1 MGLEIERKFLIAT
14 DEWRGQATSSA
25 RILQGYIS
33 ETGSCSVRVR
43 IAGGVATL
51 NFKGL
56 TIGRQRSEFE
66 YPVPVVDAR
75 EMIERFCGDR
85 LIEKTRHHVPVG
97 DHVWEVDVF
106 AGANEGLVVA
116 EVELGSIDET
126 IASPPWAGRE
136 VTDDPR
142 YYNIRLVDHPW
153 QEWGDE

>member
-1 MGLEIERKFLIAT
+1 
-14 DEWRGQATSSA
+14 
-25 RILQGYIS
+25 
-33 ETGSCSVRVR
+33 
-43 IAGGVATL
+43 
-51 NFKGL
+51 
-56 TIGRQRSEFE
+56 
-66 YPVPVVDAR
+66 
-75 EMIERFCGDR
+75 MIERFCGDR